1 MNHKKYKTTGLVL
14 IFIGILVITV
24 ISVLNDVLPKSFIV
38 FSAFSFSPLIPLGAS
53 FLVFSANNHKR
64 ARIKRI
70 YFYIALFFAAIGYVS
85 KKLYLPGASIEM
97 IVGVSWYCFA
107 FAPLELST
115 KYQKWKPFSS
125 SKWDTLLLSTVDF
138 VGLNML
144 LLGLLFKVMW
154 WPFANVLMTSGGV
167 VTLLGLFFWNR
178 KFKGEVVRR
187 KEAEDK
193 IKDQF
198 HEIQDSIKYAKRIQ
212 NAILP
217 PQKLVKEYLPQSF
230 VLYKPKDIVAGDFYW
245 MEHRGDSILFAAA
258 DCTGHGVPGAMV
270 SVVCNNG
277 LNRSVREYNLSE
289 PGKILDKTREII
301 LEEFEK
307 SEEEVKDGMDIS
319 LCSLNMK
326 ERKLEWSGANNP
338 LWIIRKDAHEIEE
351 IKANKQ
357 PIGKYADIKPF
368 TTHELKL
375 SEGDTVYVFTDG
387 FQDQF
392 GGDKGKKFKA
402 AKFKELLL
410 QIQSLSMEEQRVRID
425 EAFESWRGKIEQV
438 DDVCVIGVRI

>member
-1 MNHKKYKTTGLVL
+1 MKRNLLRTFGWLLIIAGLL
-14 IFIGILVITV
+14 GIMAIILFNE
-24 ISVLNDVLPKSFIV
+24 LLPKPVIIV
-38 FSAFSFSPLIPLGAS
+38 SAFVCSTIIPVGAS
-53 FLVFSANNHKR
+53 LVAFSVNDQKR
-64 ARIKRI
+64 KRLKRI
-70 YFYIALFFAAIGYVS
+70 YLYVAIFFGLLFYVS
-85 KKLYLPGASIEM
+85 KTFHVPAASLEVI
-97 IVGVSWYCFA
+97 IAVLWYCFA
-107 FAPLELST
+107 FAPIELKD
-115 KYQKWKPFSS
+115 KYQKWQPYSN

-138 VGLNML
+138 IGLNML
-144 LLGLLFKVMW
+144 LLGVLFKLMW
-154 WPFANVLMTSGGV
+154 WPFANALMTGGGI

-178 KFKGEVVRR
+178 KFKNEVVRR

-212 NAILP
+212 SAILP
-217 PQKLVKEYLPQSF
+217 PQKLVKEYLPESF

-245 MEHRGDSILFAAA
+245 MEHMDDSILFAAA

-277 LNRSVREYNLSE
+277 LNRSVREYGLTE

-301 LEEFEK
+301 LQEFEK

-319 LCSLNMK
+319 LCALNVK

-338 LWIIRKDAHEIEE
+338 LWIVRKDAQEIEE

-357 PIGKYADIKPF
+357 PIGRYAEPKPF
-368 TTHELKL
+368 TTHQINL
-375 SEGDTVYVFTDG
+375 SAGDTVYVFTDG
-387 FQDQF
+387 YQDQF

-410 QIQSLSMEEQRVRID
+410 QIQTLSLEEQRKKID
-425 EAFESWRGKIEQV
+425 AAFESWRGQLEQV
-438 DDVCVIGVRI
+438 DDVCVIGVRV